1 MHEVSIAVAICDEV
15 TRRAESAQANR
26 ILNVR
31 IRAGELTAIVNDA
44 LTFAWE
50 VATEGTIAAGSHL
63 EIERI
68 PVQIQCEHCGMQA
81 PVAVHTLE
89 CRRCGSPAAEIVR
102 GRELE
107 VIDMEV
113 EHDAADTGRSA
124 IHT

>member
-15 TRRAESAQANR
+15 TRRAASAKANR

-44 LTFAWE
+44 LAFAWE
-50 VATEGTIAAGSHL
+50 VVTEGTIAGGSHL
-63 EIERI
+63 KIERI
-68 PVQIQCEHCGMQA
+68 PVRIECARCGVQP
-81 PVAVHTLE
+81 PVALDRLE
-89 CRRCGSPAAEIVR
+89 CRKCGSPAAEIVR

-124 IHT
+124 VHT